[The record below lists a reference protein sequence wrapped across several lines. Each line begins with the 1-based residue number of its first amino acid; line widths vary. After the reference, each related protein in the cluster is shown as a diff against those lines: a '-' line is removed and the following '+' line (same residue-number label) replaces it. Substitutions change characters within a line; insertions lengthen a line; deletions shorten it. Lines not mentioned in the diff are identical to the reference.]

1 MDKHPN
7 ETRSLRDA
15 FHGWRTDLHWLLPC
29 VAASLFLLSRSPV
42 YTPDSDGYV
51 LGAYFRAPL
60 YPLLLKTLNLLFGQ
74 GMLRAAV
81 LLQTSLVLLA
91 ATRLA
96 WTLQA
101 YGYCSRQLG
110 YITFLAS
117 CAAAALFTDQI
128 LAEAVGFALSLLFFS
143 ELARGA
149 TIGKLPASLYP
160 ICMFALLV
168 RVQFVW
174 LLAILCLMALATR
187 GKDWW
192 PPVRAVAASLCMLL
206 VFSVASRAFNAYA
219 CGAYA
224 YTSLAGVH
232 FLGNALYIAPDTTPE
247 LFQHNQ
253 TQHDFIA
260 ECLDTADK
268 HHMLWKHWNSGYTPQ
283 GFYRSYY
290 AGETTFLFNLEYT
303 LGHKYGMY
311 DYDLKDG
318 TVALQDI
325 SIVTF
330 DRLCMDMAKRI
341 LAQNKLAYLKHVA
354 RKAMDER
361 LAMIFFALL
370 LAGLTAAQY
379 FRDGSPRSMLFCATA
394 LGMLAN
400 YTMLCM
406 ANIIHSR
413 YGFTSE
419 FFFLLFSVL
428 YLLDTCLFRQ
438 GAFTTL
444 PDQKDETPV
453 AR

>member
-1 MDKHPN
+1 MAKHPA
-7 ETRSLRDA
+7 ETNISRATGRALLA
-15 FHGWRTDLHWLLPC
+15 DLPWLLPC
-29 VAASLFLLSRSPV
+29 VAAALFLLSRPPV

-74 GMLRAAV
+74 GMLRAV
-81 LLQTSLVLLA
+81 VVLQTSLVLLA

-96 WTLQA
+96 WILQA
-101 YGYCSRQLG
+101 CGYCSRRLG
-110 YITFLAS
+110 YTVFLAS

-149 TIGKLPASLYP
+149 TEGRLPWTLSP
-160 ICMFALLV
+160 ICMLALLV

-174 LLAILCLMALATR
+174 LLVIFCLMALAMRDR
-187 GKDWW
+187 GWRL
-192 PPVRAVAASLCMLL
+192 PVRAVVASLCMLL
-206 VFSVASRAFNAYA
+206 AFSVAARAFNAMA
-219 CGAYA
+219 CGKYA

-232 FLGNALYIAPDTTPE
+232 FLGNALYIAPDSTPE

-268 HHMLWKHWNSGYTPQ
+268 HHMRWKHWNSGYTPQ
-283 GFYRSYY
+283 GFYRAYY

-303 LGHKYGMY
+303 LGNKYGLY
-311 DYDLKDG
+311 DFDVSNG
-318 TVALQDI
+318 TVALQDMA
-325 SIVTF
+325 IVTF
-330 DRLCMDMAKRI
+330 DVLCMDMAKRI
-341 LAQNKLAYLKHVA
+341 LVQNKVAYLKHVA

-361 LAMIFFALL
+361 LGMIFFAVL
-370 LAGLTAAQY
+370 LAALTAAQH
-379 FRDGSPRSMLFCATA
+379 FKSGALRPLLLCTSA
-394 LGMLAN
+394 LGMLTN
-400 YTMLCM
+400 YAMLCM

-419 FFFLLFSVL
+419 FFFLLLSIL
-428 YLLDTCLFRQ
+428 YLLDTCLLRQ
-438 GAFTTL
+438 GAFTTP
-444 PDQKDETPV
+444 PDPEGKTP
-453 AR
+453 